1 MYCKVFSISLEERV
15 YFKVF
20 SISLEG
26 QKQLLSSSHPHAYV
40 TMHIEARSASANKK
54 VRFCIKCV
62 FLVTGMG
69 QCLNDCSRMLW
80 KSLQSP
86 QSSVM
91 HKYIW
96 LSVRMETIILINS
109 LDYNCT
115 IL

>member
-1 MYCKVFSISLEERV
+1 MKEVDRKICHEQRL

-20 SISLEG
+20 SIRLEG

-62 FLVTGMG
+62 LLVTGMG
-69 QCLNDCSRMLW
+69 QCLNDCSRMLG
-80 KSLQSP
+80 KSLQCP

-91 HKYIW
+91 HIYSGYGKYSDPLQFFTLCYIAA
-96 LSVRMETIILINS
+96 I
-109 LDYNCT
+109 C
-115 IL
+115 